1 MSKAGWTSP
10 NEPWNKHP
18 RPMAR
23 TALQAARKAGWWLN
37 KSNAG
42 AKVWG
47 MITCGDPDLPG
58 DERCRTIVH
67 STSGSSDGSETAE
80 FIDNVVRK
88 CPHDWATPEV
98 ADAFADAEKLI
109 TDAGRCLDAACS
121 LIDAR
126 GHRDLVEDYLARSEA
141 AANEA
146 DDLLDQAITEDELAK
161 AAEAAASGAAT
172 ASGTSTS
179 LGPTGLAERARDQ
192 AGEARDLVADDSS
205 REARMLKNRCEDIRN
220 QARALLVELQ

>member
-10 NEPWNKHP
+10 SEPWDRHP

-98 ADAFADAEKLI
+98 VDPFADAERREAIEGTLLKRE
-109 TDAGRCLDAACS
+109 GS
-121 LIDAR
+121 PE
-126 GHRDLVEDYLARSEA
+126 HVA
-141 AANEA
+141 AAVLALVQN
-146 DDLLDQAITEDELAK
+146 DFITGVCLPVDGGRTLA
-161 AAEAAASGAAT
+161 G
-172 ASGTSTS
+172 
-179 LGPTGLAERARDQ
+179 
-192 AGEARDLVADDSS
+192 
-205 REARMLKNRCEDIRN
+205 
-220 QARALLVELQ
+220 